1 MSKTVQWKRGN
12 TTVNSTYVG
21 AEGEITVNVDNWN
34 LHVHDGTT
42 PGGYV
47 IDSSNG
53 GGSYSNLTV
62 TGNISTGNLNVAYI
76 LNANTLVTTGN
87 ITAPYFIGNGSLLTG
102 IASYSNANVVAYGQT
117 GWNGNIIPAANAV
130 YTLGNITNQWANL
143 WVADNTI
150 YIGNIALGINNSN
163 ILTINSEPILSNNSN
178 TTIGTTG
185 NITAGNLSTYRITG
199 SFGNITNLLGIESLE
214 FSNST
219 EIDGT
224 TGNDSLGNILL
235 TGNITSDYFIG
246 NGSLLTG
253 VTSYSNAEV
262 VSYGETGWS
271 GNIIPSTNNTF
282 TLGNITNQWANLW
295 VANNTI
301 YLGNIAIGINDANVL
316 TVNGQPTLSNDSN
329 TTINTDGN
337 LTAGNLIGYRT
348 TSTFG
353 NITNLLGVE
362 SLEFTDGSEIDGTT
376 GNASLGN
383 LILSGNIT
391 GSNTLTIQVPAGG
404 SSKLTNRID
413 ETINA
418 SYSGSW
424 DTAEWINSGGTGI
437 ISILNASG
445 SMRRYLELR
454 MAVANPNTATF
465 TINGEPTVYT
475 FNGWNYNQSTGITE
489 IYLAEV
495 PASSPTVVTSLNFS
509 AQVRNIIEL
518 NDDENQLNL
527 QSYSG
532 WPIKIR
538 SGYEGDVN
546 INAGDDITI
555 EAGDKTRSDSSGGF
569 IGIYSGKGGD
579 ADNDDAGGSGGFL
592 NLYAGYG
599 GDASNDYSAGSG
611 GGVELRAGNGGSAR
625 ASAGQQAGT
634 GGMLT
639 IAAGQGGNNDGDTS
653 LGAIG
658 GDLYLYGGDSTSNGT
673 QGGSILIYAGSGGT
687 NAGSGNVTIRTSNNA
702 GMAVT
707 SWTFDYTG
715 NLTLPSNIASINY
728 SNGFPYVGS
737 SYSNANVVAYSE
749 AGFEGNIIPAVNA
762 TYTLGNITN
771 QWANLWVANNT
782 IYLGNIAIGVNDSNV
797 LTVNGQPTLSNNSN
811 TTINTDGNIT
821 AGNLYAYRI
830 TGSFGNIAN
839 VVGVESLE
847 FTNGSEINGTTGNAS
862 LGNITASGNVS
873 GNYFVGNGSFL
884 TGITAGS
891 NYTNSNV
898 VNLLSNFG
906 SNTIVTTGNV
916 TAGNL
921 IGNISITGNVTGTSA
936 NVTLVA
942 GAYSTVFDNGGTATL
957 PGALQLAVYANTT
970 VRDTAIPSP
979 TPGMMIY
986 VTGTGMQVR
995 GATGWNTIAGSGT

>member
-34 LHVHDGTT
+34 LHVHDGIT

-102 IASYSNANVVAYGQT
+102 IASYSNANVVAYGQA
-117 GWNGNIIPAANAV
+117 GWSGNIIPAANAV

-224 TGNDSLGNILL
+224 TGNASLGNILL

-253 VTSYSNAEV
+253 SYSNAEV

-282 TLGNITNQWANLW
+282 
-295 VANNTI
+295 
-301 YLGNIAIGINDANVL
+301 
-316 TVNGQPTLSNDSN
+316 
-329 TTINTDGN
+329 
-337 LTAGNLIGYRT
+337 
-348 TSTFG
+348 
-353 NITNLLGVE
+353 
-362 SLEFTDGSEIDGTT
+362 
-376 GNASLGN
+376 
-383 LILSGNIT
+383 
-391 GSNTLTIQVPAGG
+391 
-404 SSKLTNRID
+404 
-413 ETINA
+413 
-418 SYSGSW
+418 
-424 DTAEWINSGGTGI
+424 
-437 ISILNASG
+437 
-445 SMRRYLELR
+445 
-454 MAVANPNTATF
+454 
-465 TINGEPTVYT
+465 
-475 FNGWNYNQSTGITE
+475 
-489 IYLAEV
+489 
-495 PASSPTVVTSLNFS
+495 
-509 AQVRNIIEL
+509 
-518 NDDENQLNL
+518 
-527 QSYSG
+527 
-532 WPIKIR
+532 
-538 SGYEGDVN
+538 
-546 INAGDDITI
+546 
-555 EAGDKTRSDSSGGF
+555 
-569 IGIYSGKGGD
+569 
-579 ADNDDAGGSGGFL
+579 
-592 NLYAGYG
+592 
-599 GDASNDYSAGSG
+599 
-611 GGVELRAGNGGSAR
+611 
-625 ASAGQQAGT
+625 
-634 GGMLT
+634 
-639 IAAGQGGNNDGDTS
+639 
-653 LGAIG
+653 
-658 GDLYLYGGDSTSNGT
+658 
-673 QGGSILIYAGSGGT
+673 
-687 NAGSGNVTIRTSNNA
+687 
-702 GMAVT
+702 
-707 SWTFDYTG
+707 
-715 NLTLPSNIASINY
+715 
-728 SNGFPYVGS
+728 
-737 SYSNANVVAYSE
+737 
-749 AGFEGNIIPAVNA
+749 
-762 TYTLGNITN
+762 TLGNITN

-906 SNTIVTTGNV
+906 SNTIVTTGNI
-916 TAGNL
+916 TGGNI
-921 IGNISITGNVTGTSA
+921 IGNITITGNVTGTSS
-936 NVTLVA
+936 NVELVA
-942 GAYSTVFDNGGTATL
+942 GAYTWTFNNAGNLVLPGNTFAVNYANGTAVTLDRVYLLEAYANVTYTL
-957 PGALQLAVYANTT
+957 PGSFTEDPCRYSIISSNVNVSSSWFDTSTYTFTPQQAGYWEITASYDIYRNTEASIAIKKNNSIVAVSGSFDAVVQQITKIIYLNGSTDYINIVNVGGAALARAQYDSRSWFQA
-970 VRDTAIPSP
+970 RWI
-979 TPGMMIY
+979 GE
-986 VTGTGMQVR
+986 
-995 GATGWNTIAGSGT
+995 